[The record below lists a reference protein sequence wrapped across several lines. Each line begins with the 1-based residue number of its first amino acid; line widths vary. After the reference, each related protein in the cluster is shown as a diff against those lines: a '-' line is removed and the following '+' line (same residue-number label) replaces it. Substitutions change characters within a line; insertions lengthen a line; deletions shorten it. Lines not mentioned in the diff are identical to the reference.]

1 LSFECR
7 APSRFF
13 LTSRNLEPNA
23 ASTHWAISSV
33 ANVMYFGLK
42 KIELFIKNV
51 RKRLRFLES
60 SICHEF
66 SEAELAF

>member
-1 LSFECR
+1 
-7 APSRFF
+7 
-13 LTSRNLEPNA
+13 LEPNA